1 MSELLAPVDPT
12 AGTDRITWRFGAGA
26 VRLLAGADAPVR
38 LVSVQPGDDAAEWPT
53 DLVHT
58 VPLVELGLGTEGRKG
73 ASPHAQHRRYLPSSR
88 LRHVSHE
95 ATSSGGVDVL
105 TVEQQDPETG
115 VVVTTRLEHRPGAS
129 AFRATTHL
137 RNGGGAAVAV
147 RYVSSFTLAGF
158 ADQDIIDAP
167 KRLQLHHA
175 RNAWDAE
182 FRWHRTTLEDAGVVD
197 IGRIGEGNDSSLG
210 HFAVRG
216 YGSWSSGDHLP
227 AGAITD
233 RVTGRAWTW
242 QLEHNGPW
250 QWEALDRQGRLY
262 VGMSGPTA
270 EDHEWE
276 VVLEPGAE
284 FTSVPVAVAVSTD
297 GLDGALAEITRY
309 RRQIRRPHGDNAACP
324 VIFNDYM
331 NCLMGDPTTE
341 RLLPL
346 VEAAA
351 AAGAEYFVIDAGWY
365 SDEPGWWDSV
375 GEWLPA
381 KSRFPNGL
389 AEVTDAI
396 TAAGMIPGLWL
407 EPEVVGVRSPLLD
420 RLPTEALFCR
430 DGVPIVEN
438 GRHQLD
444 FRHPAVVRHLDET
457 VDRLVAEFGVG
468 YFKLDYN
475 INIGAGTDVDGA
487 RPGAGLLGHNR
498 AYSAWIDSVLD
509 RHPDLVLENCSSGGM
524 RVDYA
529 QLARHSIQ
537 STSDQTDPERYV
549 SIAAAAPASVTPE
562 QSAVWAYP
570 QPDWTTD
577 VNDLTLVN
585 ALLGRVHLSGRIDLL
600 DEAGRAAVRAAMDT
614 YKALRHRIPHA
625 LPVWPLGLP
634 GWYDAWCA
642 AGLVDDEGM
651 LLQVWRR
658 GGSGSSADTAALPIP
673 AFAGR
678 DVDVEVL
685 YPVGGNGSATWS
697 RADGALQVQLPDA
710 PSARL
715 LRLVPRA

>member
-1 MSELLAPVDPT
+1 MSEVFAPVSTPLRS
-12 AGTDRITWRFGAGA
+12 DRITWRFGAGE
-26 VRLLAGADAPVR
+26 VRLAVTEDAPVR
-38 LVSVQPGDDAAEWPT
+38 LVSVQLADDAAPLPE
-53 DLVHT
+53 DLLHA
-58 VPLVELGLGTEGRKG
+58 VPLVELALGAEGRQG
-73 ASPHAQHRRYLPSSR
+73 ASPHAQHRRYRPSNR
-88 LRHVSHE
+88 LRYTRHESSH
-95 ATSSGGVDVL
+95 TDVVDVL

-115 VVVTTRLEHRPGAS
+115 MVATTRLEHRPGAV

-137 RNGGGAAVAV
+137 ANAGGAPVAV

-158 ADQDIIDAP
+158 ADQNIIDAP
-167 KRLQLHHA
+167 ERLQLHHA

-182 FRWHRTTLEDAGVVD
+182 FRWRRTTLEDAGVVD
-197 IGRIGEGNDSSLG
+197 IGRIGVGNDSSLG
-210 HFAVRG
+210 QFGVRG

-227 AGAITD
+227 VGAVTD
-233 RVTGRAWTW
+233 TVTGRAWTW
-242 QLEHNGPW
+242 QVEHNGPW
-250 QWEALDRQGRLY
+250 QWQALDRQGRLY

-270 EDHEWE
+270 ADHEWE
-276 VVLEPGAE
+276 VVLAPGE
-284 FTSVPVAVAVSTD
+284 ELTSVPVAVAVSAD
-297 GLDGALAEITRY
+297 GLHGALAEITRY
-309 RRQIRRPHGDNAACP
+309 RRLIRRPHADNVACP

-365 SDEPGWWDSV
+365 SDEPGWWDTV
-375 GEWLPA
+375 GEWQPA
-381 KSRFPNGL
+381 TSRFPNGL
-389 AEVTDAI
+389 GEVTDAI
-396 TAAGMIPGLWL
+396 IAAGMIPGLWL
-407 EPEVVGVRSPLLD
+407 EPEVVGVRSPLVA
-420 RLPTEALFCR
+420 RLPREALFCR
-430 DGVPIVEN
+430 DGVPLVEN

-444 FRHPAVVRHLDET
+444 FRHPAVVQHVDET
-457 VDRLVAEFGVG
+457 VDRLVREFGIG

-487 RPGAGLLGHNR
+487 RAGAGLLGHNR
-498 AYSAWIDSVLD
+498 AYSAWIDAVLD
-509 RHPDLVLENCSSGGM
+509 RHPGLVLENCSSGGM

-549 SIAAAAPASVTPE
+549 SIAAAAPSCVTPE

-570 QPDWTTD
+570 QPDWSTD

-600 DEAGRAAVRAAMDT
+600 DAAGRESVRHAMDV
-614 YKALRHRIPHA
+614 YKDLRHRIPHA
-625 LPVWPLGLP
+625 LPIWPLGLP

-642 AGLVDDEGM
+642 AGLADEEGV

-658 GGSGSSADTAALPIP
+658 GGGDAVVLPLP
-673 AFAGR
+673 AFVGR
-678 DVDVEVL
+678 DIDVEVL
-685 YPVGGNGSATWS
+685 FPAGRRGEVSWSAE
-697 RADGALQVQLPDA
+697 DGALRVHLPDA

-715 LRLVPRA
+715 LRLTPRRL